1 MAGGVTKL
9 GALLTLFQARQKPP
23 LNALAFVKV
32 TSESSG
38 GPMLIRSL
46 FITAAFSALALGCAE
61 NQFVPVNDESVLASD
76 IDGESYTNV
85 AEDGEYEVITPD
97 SLSSGGKSAK
107 TDKSQKVERIEG
119 DEHIPDAVFDDYDFG
134 IPKTGGI
141 KSDPGEVIEN
151 SPIPKATPT
160 PGKEDE
166 EEDEDG
172 ELPTLDVAKS
182 TDVSMKGRLRPT
194 VYYYPVINEDR
205 RKCSA
210 KSQLIDS
217 DGKRLARVCE
227 ATRASCRLQGSC
239 AIIQKGKKRTF
250 NIKGQVDGI
259 DRFFET
265 TKDACRYG
273 YGVKS
278 SCLDPFYTVAADLN
292 IYRPGDVIYVP
303 VVRGIE
309 LPDGSKHSGYF
320 IVRDRGRN
328 IIGKTRFDFFTGHI
342 SWRDDE
348 NPFTKAGLANKANK
362 FEFMKIKGKK
372 AQTFSELRSYPK
384 LPVDIVKH

>member
-1 MAGGVTKL
+1 
-9 GALLTLFQARQKPP
+9 
-23 LNALAFVKV
+23 
-32 TSESSG
+32 
-38 GPMLIRSL
+38 MLIRSL
-46 FITAAFSALALGCAE
+46 FLTAAFSMLAMGCAE
-61 NQFVPVNDESVLASD
+61 NQFVPASDESVLASD
-76 IDGESYTNV
+76 VDSESYTNL

-97 SLSSGGKSAK
+97 ALSSGGKIAK
-107 TDKSQKVERIEG
+107 AEKNQKIERLEG
-119 DEHIPDAVFDDYDFG
+119 DEHIPESVFDDYDFG

-151 SPIPKATPT
+151 LPIPKATPT
-160 PGKEDE
+160 AGKADE

-172 ELPTLDVAKS
+172 ELPTLEVAKS
-182 TDVSMKGRLRPT
+182 ADVSLKGRLRPT

-205 RKCSA
+205 RKCDR
-210 KSQLIDS
+210 KRDLIDS

-239 AIIQKGKKRTF
+239 AIIKNGKKRTF

-265 TKDACRYG
+265 TKDACRFG

-303 VVRGIE
+303 IVRGIE

-320 IVRDRGRN
+320 LVRDAGRN

-372 AQTFSELRSYPK
+372 AQAFSDLRSYPK